1 MKLVTDPSNADVKGC
16 ILMAKR
22 TDPGW
27 TTLFPM
33 AKAIII
39 EHGSMLSHSAVIA
52 REMGMTLVVSVKGL
66 TEKVPDGAM
75 VRVDGVNGTVE
86 VLDDSVSGVGGGK
99 SEKRDGEK

>member
-1 MKLVTDPSNADVKGC
+1 MKDC

-33 AKAIII
+33 VKAIII

-52 REMGMTLVVSVKGL
+52 REMGMTLVVSVKNL
-66 TEKVPDGAM
+66 TDKVPDGAT
-75 VRVDGVNGTVE
+75 VRVDGISGTIE
-86 VLDDSVSGVGGGK
+86 ILEQNDDK
-99 SEKRDGEK
+99 K